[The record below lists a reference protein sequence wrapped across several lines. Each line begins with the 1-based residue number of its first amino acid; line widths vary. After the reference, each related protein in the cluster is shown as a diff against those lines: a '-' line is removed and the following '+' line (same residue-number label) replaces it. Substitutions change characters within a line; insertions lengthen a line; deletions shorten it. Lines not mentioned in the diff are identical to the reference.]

1 MERNEIQEMT
11 KTVNEVRTG
20 LGCFTLFLFGLG
32 FLAGVIVGVA
42 IGLSVDFVI

>member
-1 MERNEIQEMT
+1 MERSDIQKIT

-32 FLAGVIVGVA
+32 FFAGVIVGVA
-42 IGLSVDFVI
+42 IGVLI

>member
-1 MERNEIQEMT
+1 MERSDIKEIT

-32 FLAGVIVGVA
+32 FFAGVIVGVA
-42 IGLSVDFVI
+42 IGVLI

>member
-11 KTVNEVRTG
+11 KTVNEVRAG

-32 FLAGVIVGVA
+32 FFAGVIVGVA
-42 IGLSVDFVI
+42 IGVLI

>member
-32 FLAGVIVGVA
+32 FFAGVIVGVA
-42 IGLSVDFVI
+42 IGVLI